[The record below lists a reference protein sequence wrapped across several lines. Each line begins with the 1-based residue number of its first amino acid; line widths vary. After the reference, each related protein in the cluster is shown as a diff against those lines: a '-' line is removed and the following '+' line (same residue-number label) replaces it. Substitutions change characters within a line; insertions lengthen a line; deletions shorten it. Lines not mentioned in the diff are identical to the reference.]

1 MDLFS
6 INTTHSQLIFNF
18 SDIESENIDL
28 NETVQTNETIGVLIS
43 KEQIFTLILPYSII
57 FLLAIIGN
65 ALVIITLGSNR
76 RMRSVTNIFL
86 LNLAVSDLLL
96 GVFCMPF
103 TLVGVL
109 LKEFVFGRLMC
120 SLISYLQGLYYF
132 IWTHTLS
139 YFIQIECTLEFR
151 HTNTYKDYYIYKQI
165 PVLSLKMLFKWSKLS
180 VLKRDYF
187 ISFIWK
193 IL

>member
-1 MDLFS
+1 MNSTQD
-6 INTTHSQLIFNF
+6 INT
-18 SDIESENIDL
+18 SEGLTAYEAEINVSL
-28 NETVQTNETIGVLIS
+28 EFTNETLGPLIS
-43 KEQIFTLILPYSII
+43 REQILTLILPYSII

-109 LKEFVFGRLMC
+109 LKEFIFGALMC
-120 SLISYLQGLYYF
+120 SLISYLQGLCQY
-132 IWTHTLS
+132 IHTFQYLS
-139 YFIQIECTLEFR
+139 FQF
-151 HTNTYKDYYIYKQI
+151 
-165 PVLSLKMLFKWSKLS
+165 M
-180 VLKRDYF
+180 
-187 ISFIWK
+187 
-193 IL
+193 